1 VWALPGFLIVW
12 AYHITIGFVSLT
24 GAGYIHGKIS
34 YIGFNLYSIFRC
46 VFEHNMFMKDGLA
59 KDVIAAR
66 VI

>member
-1 VWALPGFLIVW
+1 MW
-12 AYHITIGFVSLT
+12 AYLITIGFVSLT
-24 GAGYIHGKIS
+24 GTRYIHGQIS
-34 YIGFNLYSIFRC
+34 YIEFNLCCIFGC